1 MNHKSKVQE
10 RSICNGNKYLTY
22 NTCTE
27 KIKQMERDLK
37 EMKKLS
43 QIQFDFRVS
52 KFEHYTVN
60 QIQDELKQLEYLIDK
75 LKKDLEKVK
84 DEEFKTNT

>member
-1 MNHKSKVQE
+1 ME
-10 RSICNGNKYLTY
+10 RTFDTY

>member
-1 MNHKSKVQE
+1 ME
-10 RSICNGNKYLTY
+10 RTFDTY

-37 EMKKLS
+37 DMKKLS

-84 DEEFKTNT
+84 DEEFKTTT

>member
-1 MNHKSKVQE
+1 ME
-10 RSICNGNKYLTY
+10 RTFDTY

-84 DEEFKTNT
+84 DEEFKTTT

>member
-1 MNHKSKVQE
+1 ME
-10 RSICNGNKYLTY
+10 RTFDTY

-75 LKKDLEKVK
+75 LKKILKR
-84 DEEFKTNT
+84 

>member
-1 MNHKSKVQE
+1 ME
-10 RSICNGNKYLTY
+10 TTFDTY

-27 KIKQMERDLK
+27 KIKQMENNLK

-52 KFEHYTVN
+52 RFEHYTVN
-60 QIQDELKQLEYLIDK
+60 QIQDELTQLEYLINK
-75 LKKDLEKVK
+75 LKEDLEKVK
-84 DEEFKTNT
+84 DEDFKTAT